1 MDNSLSA
8 PQGGDAWHAQR
19 RGKVTASRVADV
31 IKKTK
36 SGYSTSRKN
45 YAAQLLCERLTGKT
59 AEGFSSAAMQWGID
73 KEPEARVAYEF
84 MKNATVDL
92 VSFVDHPSIAMS
104 GASPDGLVGED
115 GLIEIKCCNTATHL
129 ETLMSGDI
137 DPDYITQIQWQ
148 LACSGRKWC
157 DYVGFDPRLPA
168 HLQLFIKRVER
179 DQRTI
184 IELETEVSGFLRELA
199 AQIARLPQPQQEIAA

>member
-1 MDNSLSA
+1 VIE
-8 PQGGDAWHAQR
+8 QGTEAWAAAR

-45 YAAQLLCERLTGKT
+45 YAAQLLCERLTGRT
-59 AEGFSSAAMQWGID
+59 AEGFSNAAMQWGTE
-73 KEPEARVAYEF
+73 KEPEARIAYEF
-84 MKNATVDL
+84 MKNVTVDL
-92 VSFVDHPSIAMS
+92 VGFIDHPTIAMS

-115 GLIEIKCCNTATHL
+115 GLVEIKCCNTATHL
-129 ETLMSGDI
+129 EVLMSGEI

-168 HLQLFIKRVER
+168 HLQLFIKRIER

-184 IELETEVSGFLRELA
+184 IELETEVSGFLRELS
-199 AQIARLPQPQQEIAA
+199 AQIARLPQPPQEIAA

>member
-1 MDNSLSA
+1 MIE
-8 PQGGDAWHAQR
+8 QGSDAWHAQR
-19 RGKVTASRVADV
+19 RGKVTASKVADV

-59 AEGFSSAAMQWGID
+59 AESFTNAAMQWGVE
-73 KEPEARVAYEF
+73 KEPEARAAYEF
-84 MKNATVDL
+84 MKDVTVEL

-115 GLIEIKCCNTATHL
+115 GLVEIKCCNTATHL
-129 ETLMSGDI
+129 EALTSGEI

-148 LACSGRKWC
+148 LACTGRKWC

-168 HLQLFIKRVER
+168 HLQLFIKRIDR
-179 DQRTI
+179 NQRTI
-184 IELETEVSGFLRELA
+184 IELETEVSGFLRDLD
-199 AQIARLPQPQQEIAA
+199 AQIAALQSKFGSGHAEAA

>member
-1 MDNSLSA
+1 MIE
-8 PQGGDAWHAQR
+8 QGTDAWKAQR
-19 RGKVTASRVADV
+19 LGKVTASRVADV

-59 AEGFSSAAMQWGID
+59 AESFSNAAMQWGVE
-73 KEPEARVAYEF
+73 KEPEARTAYEF
-84 MKNATVDL
+84 MKNVTVDL
-92 VSFVDHPSIAMS
+92 VGFVDHPSIVMS

-129 ETLMSGDI
+129 ETLISGEI
-137 DPDYITQIQWQ
+137 DDDYVTQIQWQ
-148 LACSGRKWC
+148 LACTGRKWC

-168 HLQLFIKRVER
+168 HLQLFIKRIER

-184 IELETEVSGFLRELA
+184 IELETEVSSFLRELT
-199 AQIARLPQPQQEIAA
+199 AQIARLPQPSQDVAA

>member
-1 MDNSLSA
+1 MIE
-8 PQGGDAWHAQR
+8 QGSEEWQAQR

-45 YAAQLLCERLTGKT
+45 YAAQLLCERLTGRT
-59 AEGFSSAAMQWGID
+59 AEGFTNGAMQWGIE
-73 KEPEARVAYEF
+73 KEPEARAAYEF
-84 MKNATVDL
+84 MKDVTVEL
-92 VSFVDHPSIAMS
+92 VSFVDHPAIAMA

-115 GLIEIKCCNTATHL
+115 GLIEIKCPLTATHL
-129 ETLMSGDI
+129 DGLMSGEV

-148 LACSGRKWC
+148 LACTKRQWC
-157 DYVGFDPRLPA
+157 DFVSFDPRLPA

-184 IELETEVSGFLRELA
+184 IELETEVSGFLRELD
-199 AQIARLPQPQQEIAA
+199 AQIARLPQAPQEIAA

>member
-1 MDNSLSA
+1 MIE
-8 PQGGDAWHAQR
+8 QGSDAWHAQR
-19 RGKVTASRVADV
+19 RGKVTASKVADV

-59 AEGFSSAAMQWGID
+59 AESFTNAAMQWGVE
-73 KEPEARVAYEF
+73 KEPEARTAYEF
-84 MKNATVDL
+84 MKDVTVEL

-115 GLIEIKCCNTATHL
+115 GLVEIKCCNTATHL
-129 ETLMSGDI
+129 ETLMSGEI

-148 LACSGRKWC
+148 LACTQRKWC
-157 DYVGFDPRLPA
+157 DFVSFDPRLPP
-168 HLQLFIKRVER
+168 HLQLFIKRIER

-199 AQIARLPQPQQEIAA
+199 AQIARLPQAPQEIAA

>member
-1 MDNSLSA
+1 MIE
-8 PQGGDAWHAQR
+8 QGTEAWQAQR

-59 AEGFSSAAMQWGID
+59 AEGFSNAAMAWGIE

-84 MKNATVDL
+84 MKNATVEQIG
-92 VSFVDHPSIAMS
+92 FIDHPSIAMS
-104 GASPDGLVGED
+104 GASPDGLVGDD

-129 ETLMSGDI
+129 ETLMSGEI

-199 AQIARLPQPQQEIAA
+199 AQIASLPQPQQEIAA

>member
-1 MDNSLSA
+1 MIE
-8 PQGGDAWHAQR
+8 QGTEAWQAQR

-59 AEGFSSAAMQWGID
+59 AEGFSNAAMAWGIE

-84 MKNATVDL
+84 MKNATVEQ
-92 VSFVDHPSIAMS
+92 VSFIDHPSIAMS

-115 GLIEIKCCNTATHL
+115 GLIEIKCCNTVTHL
-129 ETLMSGDI
+129 ETLMSGEI

-168 HLQLFIKRVER
+168 HLQLFIKRIER

>member
-1 MDNSLSA
+1 VIE
-8 PQGGDAWHAQR
+8 QGTEEWAAAR

-59 AEGFSSAAMQWGID
+59 ADSFSNAAMQWGVE
-73 KEPEARVAYEF
+73 KEPEARAAYEF
-84 MKNATVDL
+84 MRNVTVEL
-92 VSFVDHPSIAMS
+92 VGFVDHPSIAQS
-104 GASPDGLVGED
+104 GASPDGTVGED

-129 ETLMSGDI
+129 ETLMSGEI

-148 LACSGRKWC
+148 LACTGRKWC

-168 HLQLFIKRVER
+168 HLQLLIKRVER

-184 IELETEVSGFLRELA
+184 TDLETEVSSFLRDLS
-199 AQIARLPQPQQEIAA
+199 AQIAALQARFGGVNDIAA

>member
-1 MDNSLSA
+1 MIE
-8 PQGGDAWHAQR
+8 QGTEAWAAAR

-45 YAAQLLCERLTGKT
+45 YAAQLLCERLTGRT
-59 AEGFSSAAMQWGID
+59 AEGFSNAAMQWGTE

-84 MKNATVDL
+84 MKNVTVDL
-92 VSFVDHPSIAMS
+92 VGFIDHPTIAMS

-115 GLIEIKCCNTATHL
+115 GLVEIKCCNTATHL
-129 ETLMSGDI
+129 EVLMSGEI
-137 DPDYITQIQWQ
+137 DPDYLTQIQWQ

-168 HLQLFIKRVER
+168 HLQLYIKRIER

-184 IELETEVSGFLRELA
+184 IELETEVSGFLRELS
-199 AQIARLPQPQQEIAA
+199 AQIARLPQPPQEIAA

>member
-1 MDNSLSA
+1 MIE
-8 PQGGDAWHAQR
+8 QGSEAWQAQR

-59 AEGFSSAAMQWGID
+59 AEGFTNAAMQWGVE
-73 KEPEARVAYEF
+73 KEPEARAAYEF
-84 MKNATVDL
+84 MKNVTVEQ

-104 GASPDGLVGED
+104 GASPDGLVGDD
-115 GLIEIKCCNTATHL
+115 GLVEIKCCNTATHL
-129 ETLMSGDI
+129 ETLMSGEI

-148 LACSGRKWC
+148 IACTGRKWC

-184 IELETEVSGFLRELA
+184 IELESEVTGFLRELDAQVRALQAKFGGADAVA
-199 AQIARLPQPQQEIAA
+199 A

>member
-1 MDNSLSA
+1 VIE
-8 PQGGDAWHAQR
+8 QGTDAWQAQR
-19 RGKVTASRVADV
+19 RGKVTASKVADV

-59 AEGFSSAAMQWGID
+59 AESFTNAAMQWGVE

-84 MKNATVDL
+84 MKNATVEL

-115 GLIEIKCCNTATHL
+115 GLVEIKCPNTATHL
-129 ETLMSGDI
+129 EGLMSGEI

-148 LACSGRKWC
+148 LACTQRKWC
-157 DYVGFDPRLPA
+157 DFVSFDPRLPP
-168 HLQLFIKRVER
+168 HLQLFIKRVDR

-184 IELETEVSGFLRELA
+184 IELETEVSGFLRELS
-199 AQIARLPQPQQEIAA
+199 AQIARLPQAPQEIAA

>member
-1 MDNSLSA
+1 MIE
-8 PQGGDAWHAQR
+8 QGTEAWQAQR
-19 RGKVTASRVADV
+19 RGKVTASKVADV

-59 AEGFSSAAMQWGID
+59 SEGFTNGAMQWGTE
-73 KEPEARVAYEF
+73 KEPEARTAYEF
-84 MKNATVDL
+84 MKDVTVEL

-104 GASPDGLVGED
+104 GASPDGLVGDD
-115 GLIEIKCCNTATHL
+115 GLVEIKCPNTATHL
-129 ETLMSGDI
+129 DALMNSEI
-137 DPDYITQIQWQ
+137 DPDYVTQMQWQ
-148 LACSGRKWC
+148 LACTGRKWC
-157 DYVGFDPRLPA
+157 DFVSFDPRLPP

-184 IELETEVSGFLRELA
+184 IELETEVSGFLRDLA
-199 AQIARLPQPQQEIAA
+199 AQIARLPQAPKDIAA

>member
-1 MDNSLSA
+1 MIE
-8 PQGGDAWHAQR
+8 QGTEAWQAQR

-59 AEGFSSAAMQWGID
+59 AEGFSNAAMAWGIE

-84 MKNATVDL
+84 MKNATVEQ
-92 VSFVDHPSIAMS
+92 VSFIDHPSIDMS

-129 ETLMSGDI
+129 ETLMSGEI

-184 IELETEVSGFLRELA
+184 IDLESEVSGFLRELA
-199 AQIARLPQPQQEIAA
+199 AQIARLPHPQQEIAA

>member
-1 MDNSLSA
+1 MIE
-8 PQGGDAWHAQR
+8 QGTEAWAAAR

-45 YAAQLLCERLTGKT
+45 YAAQLLCERLTGRT
-59 AEGFSSAAMQWGID
+59 AEGFSNAAMQWGTEN
-73 KEPEARVAYEF
+73 EPEARVAYEF
-84 MKNATVDL
+84 MKNVTVDL
-92 VSFVDHPSIAMS
+92 VGFIDHPSIAMS

-115 GLIEIKCCNTATHL
+115 GLVEIKCCNTATHL
-129 ETLMSGDI
+129 EVLLSGEI

-168 HLQLFIKRVER
+168 HLQLFIKRIER

-199 AQIARLPQPQQEIAA
+199 AQIARLPQPPQEIAA

>member
-59 AEGFSSAAMQWGID
+59 AEGFSNAAMAWGIE

-84 MKNATVDL
+84 MKNATVEQ
-92 VSFVDHPSIAMS
+92 VSFIDHPSIAMS

>member
-1 MDNSLSA
+1 MTE
-8 PQGGDAWHAQR
+8 QGTEAWQAQR

-59 AEGFSSAAMQWGID
+59 AEGFSNAAMAWGIE

-84 MKNATVDL
+84 MKNATVEQ

-129 ETLMSGDI
+129 EALMSGEI

-148 LACSGRKWC
+148 LACTGRKWC

-168 HLQLFIKRVER
+168 HLQLFIKRIER

-184 IELETEVSGFLRELA
+184 IELETEVSSFLRELS

>member
-1 MDNSLSA
+1 VIE
-8 PQGGDAWHAQR
+8 QGTEAWAAAR

-45 YAAQLLCERLTGKT
+45 YAAQLLCERLTGRT
-59 AEGFSSAAMQWGID
+59 AEGFSNAAMQWGTE
-73 KEPEARVAYEF
+73 KEPEARIAYEF
-84 MKNATVDL
+84 MKNVTVDL
-92 VSFVDHPSIAMS
+92 VGFIDHPTIAMS
-104 GASPDGLVGED
+104 GASPDGLVGDD
-115 GLIEIKCCNTATHL
+115 GLVEIKCCNTATHL
-129 ETLMSGDI
+129 EVLMSGEI

-168 HLQLFIKRVER
+168 HLQLFIKRIER

-184 IELETEVSGFLRELA
+184 IELETEVASFLREVTD
-199 AQIARLPQPQQEIAA
+199 QVTRLEAMKPQQDSAA

>member
-1 MDNSLSA
+1 MSSPA
-8 PQGGDAWHAQR
+8 IEQGSEAWMTCR

-31 IKKTK
+31 IKRTK

-45 YAAQLLCERLTGKT
+45 YAAQLLCERLTGRT
-59 AEGFSSAAMQWGID
+59 AESFTNAAMQWGVE
-73 KEPEARVAYEF
+73 KEPEARTAYEF
-84 MKNATVDL
+84 MKDVTVDL

-115 GLIEIKCCNTATHL
+115 GLVEFKCPNTATHL
-129 ETLMSGDI
+129 DALMSGEI

-148 LACSGRKWC
+148 LSCTQRKWC
-157 DYVGFDPRLPA
+157 DFVSFDPRLPP
-168 HLQLFIKRVER
+168 HLQLFIKRVDR

-184 IELETEVSGFLRELA
+184 IELETEVSSFLRELD
-199 AQIARLPQPQQEIAA
+199 AQIARLPAAPQEIAA

>member
-104 GASPDGLVGED
+104 GASPDGLVGAD
-115 GLIEIKCCNTATHL
+115 GLVEIKCCNTATHL
-129 ETLMSGDI
+129 ETLLSGEI

-148 LACSGRKWC
+148 LACTQRKWC

-168 HLQLFIKRVER
+168 HLQLFIKRIDR

-184 IELETEVSGFLRELA
+184 IELETEVSSFIRELDM
-199 AQIARLPQPQQEIAA
+199 QIARLPAAPQEIAA

>member
-104 GASPDGLVGED
+104 GASPDGLVGAD
-115 GLIEIKCCNTATHL
+115 GLVEIKCCNTATHL
-129 ETLMSGDI
+129 ETLLSGDI

-148 LACSGRKWC
+148 LACTQRKWC

>member
-1 MDNSLSA
+1 MIE
-8 PQGGDAWHAQR
+8 QGTEAWAAAR

-59 AEGFSSAAMQWGID
+59 AESFSNAAMQWGIE
-73 KEPEARVAYEF
+73 KEPEARAAYEF
-84 MKNATVDL
+84 MRNVM
-92 VSFVDHPSIAMS
+92 VEHVGFVDHPSIAMS
-104 GASPDGLVGED
+104 GASPDGLVGDD
-115 GLIEIKCCNTATHL
+115 GLVEIKCCNTATHL

-137 DPDYITQIQWQ
+137 DPDYQTQIQWQ
-148 LACSGRKWC
+148 IACLGRKWC
-157 DYVGFDPRLPA
+157 DYVGFDPRLPP

-184 IELETEVSGFLRELA
+184 IELETEVSGFLRELT
-199 AQIARLPQPQQEIAA
+199 AQIARLPQPAQEIAA

>member
-1 MDNSLSA
+1 MIE
-8 PQGGDAWHAQR
+8 QGTEEWAAAR

-59 AEGFSSAAMQWGID
+59 AESFSNAAMQWGVE
-73 KEPEARVAYEF
+73 KEPEARTAYEF
-84 MKNATVDL
+84 MRNVTVNQ
-92 VSFVDHPSIAMS
+92 VGFVDHPSIALS

-129 ETLMSGDI
+129 ETLMSGEI

-148 LACSGRKWC
+148 LSCTGRKWC

-184 IELETEVSGFLRELA
+184 SELETEVSSFLRDLS
-199 AQIARLPQPQQEIAA
+199 AQIDALQARFGGVNDIAA

>member
-104 GASPDGLVGED
+104 GASPDGLVGAD
-115 GLIEIKCCNTATHL
+115 GLVEIKCCNTATHL
-129 ETLMSGDI
+129 ETLLSGEV

-148 LACSGRKWC
+148 LACTQRKWC

-168 HLQLFIKRVER
+168 HLQLFIKRIDR

-184 IELETEVSGFLRELA
+184 IELETEVSSFIRELDM
-199 AQIARLPQPQQEIAA
+199 QIARLPAAPQEIAA

>member
-104 GASPDGLVGED
+104 GASPDGLVGAD
-115 GLIEIKCCNTATHL
+115 GLVEIKCCNTATHL
-129 ETLMSGDI
+129 ETLLSGDI

-148 LACSGRKWC
+148 LACTQRKWC

-184 IELETEVSGFLRELA
+184 IELETEVSGFIRELDM
-199 AQIARLPQPQQEIAA
+199 QIARLPAAPQEIAA

>member
-104 GASPDGLVGED
+104 GASPDGLVGAD
-115 GLIEIKCCNTATHL
+115 GLVEIKCCNTATHL
-129 ETLMSGDI
+129 ETLLSGDI

-148 LACSGRKWC
+148 LACTQRKWC

-168 HLQLFIKRVER
+168 HLQLFIKRIDR

-184 IELETEVSGFLRELA
+184 IELETEVSGFIRELDM
-199 AQIARLPQPQQEIAA
+199 QIARLPAAPQEIAA